1 MHNIVSLF
9 TIYLPY
15 FVLVLT
21 LLVFVHE
28 FGHYWVGRRFG
39 IHAEVF
45 SIGFGPELLGWTDR
59 NGTRWKI
66 SAIPLGGYV
75 KFLGD
80 SDPASATHDGQAALS
95 ADQRKKAFFT
105 QPLYAR
111 AAVVLGGPAANLIF
125 AILLLTGVFYA
136 AGEPY
141 SPAIVAVRE
150 GGPAAKAGLKSD
162 DDILRINGKRV
173 DRFEDIQDAQFLYL
187 AQPMSVE
194 YRRGGKQYTTEI
206 VPQYCERT
214 DKYNNTM
221 RYGEL
226 GMDQMIRP
234 VVGGFVANSPAE
246 AAGLKVGD
254 KLIEID
260 RQPVDHFTHIPEL
273 IGDRAGQPVAI
284 QYERDGHLYT
294 TTVVP
299 EADKVTDCTGKT
311 KTIGRLRIRPAG
323 VTELRQHD
331 VLGAMAAGTR
341 HVWSITQMF
350 YTSMAQIVTAARP
363 VDELGGPIRIAKAAG
378 EASYGGWV
386 GILQLVIALSVVLG
400 IFNLLPV
407 PMLDGGHLA
416 MYLYEAVRGRP
427 LGVKAQ
433 ELGLRIGFALVIG
446 VALVATFNDIKLILR
461 QFAL

>member
-9 TIYLPY
+9 TTYLPY

-28 FGHYWVGRRFG
+28 FGHYWVARRFG

-45 SIGFGPELLGWTDR
+45 SIGFGPELVGWTDR
-59 NGTRWKI
+59 NGTRWKV

-80 SDPASATHDGQAALS
+80 TDAASATHEGGLS
-95 ADQRKKAFFT
+95 ADQRRKAFFT

-125 AILLLTGVFYA
+125 AVLLLTGVFYA

-141 SPAIVAVRE
+141 SPAIVAVQE
-150 GGPAAKAGLKSD
+150 DGPAAKAGLKTGD
-162 DDILRINGKRV
+162 EVVRVNGKRI

-187 AQPMSVE
+187 ARPMAVV
-194 YRRGGKQYTTEI
+194 YRRGDKELTSEI
-206 VPQYCERT
+206 APQFCERT

-226 GMDQMIRP
+226 GIDQMIRP

-254 KLIEID
+254 VLLDID
-260 RQPVDHFTHIPEL
+260 GQPVDHFTHIPEL
-273 IGDRAGQPVAI
+273 IGNRAGQPVTI
-284 QYERDGHLYT
+284 KYDRGGRRYI

-299 EADKVTDCTGKT
+299 EADKVTDCAGKE
-311 KTIGRLRIRPAG
+311 KVVGRLRIRPAG
-323 VTELRQHD
+323 VTEFRQHD
-331 VLGAMAAGTR
+331 ILGAMLAGTR
-341 HVWSITQMF
+341 HVWGMTTMF

-400 IFNLLPV
+400 VFNLLPV

-416 MYLYEAVRGRP
+416 MYLYEAVRGQP

-446 VALVATFNDIKLILR
+446 MALVATFNDIKLILR